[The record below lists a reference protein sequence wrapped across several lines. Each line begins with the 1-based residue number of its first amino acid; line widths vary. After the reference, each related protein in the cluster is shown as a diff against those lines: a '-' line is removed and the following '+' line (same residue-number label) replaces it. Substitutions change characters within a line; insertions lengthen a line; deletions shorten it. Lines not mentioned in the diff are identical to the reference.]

1 MKMRNYFPIHSFVG
15 ASSSSNPSRS
25 GSGSVGLLGANTK
38 TMVPSKMP
46 SYYTPQ
52 KQKADKNDDHENS
65 SLGSWQEKIFDSDSE
80 QTDDEQPPK
89 KKTKQ
94 TTEDVL
100 ASRRNTKK
108 ANKKAEKNSPAG
120 TDIHTII

>member
-1 MKMRNYFPIHSFVG
+1 MRNYFPIHSFVG

-38 TMVPSKMP
+38 TLVPSKMP

-52 KQKADKNDDHENS
+52 KQKADKNDDNEKS
-65 SLGSWQEKIFDSDSE
+65 SQRTWQEQILDTDSE
-80 QTDDEQPPK
+80 HTDDEQPPK

-108 ANKKAEKNSPAG
+108 ANKKAEKDSPAG
-120 TDIHTII
+120 TDIHTLI

>member
-1 MKMRNYFPIHSFVG
+1 MRNYFPIHSFVG

-65 SLGSWQEKIFDSDSE
+65 SLGTWQDKILDSDSE
-80 QTDDEQPPK
+80 HTDDEQPPK

-108 ANKKAEKNSPAG
+108 ANKKAEKDSPAG
-120 TDIHTII
+120 TDIHTLI

>member
-1 MKMRNYFPIHSFVG
+1 MRNYFPIHSFVG

-108 ANKKAEKNSPAG
+108 ANKKAEKDSPAG

>member
-1 MKMRNYFPIHSFVG
+1 MRNYFPIHSFVG

-38 TMVPSKMP
+38 TMVSSKMP

-108 ANKKAEKNSPAG
+108 ANKKAEKDSPAG

>member
-1 MKMRNYFPIHSFVG
+1 MRNYFPIHSFVG

-52 KQKADKNDDHENS
+52 KQKADKNDDNENS
-65 SLGSWQEKIFDSDSE
+65 SLRTWQEKILDTDSE
-80 QTDDEQPPK
+80 HTDDEQPPK

-108 ANKKAEKNSPAG
+108 ANKKAEKDSPAG
-120 TDIHTII
+120 TDIHTLI

>member
-1 MKMRNYFPIHSFVG
+1 MRNYFPIHSFVG
-15 ASSSSNPSRS
+15 ASSSSNPSKS

-38 TMVPSKMP
+38 TMVPSKLP

-108 ANKKAEKNSPAG
+108 ANKKAEKDSPAG
-120 TDIHTII
+120 TDIHTLI